1 MSRKK
6 MAAALLCG
14 ACLSLGL
21 PFTSFADSAKVVT
34 LGVDLSGQQKDMMM
48 RYFNVAYSDVN
59 VMYINN
65 DQEREHLSSYVPLEQ
80 IGSRTFSC
88 AYVKPTDSG
97 GIRVKT
103 ANLSWV
109 TCNMI
114 ASTLSTSGVTNCEV
128 IAAAPFQV
136 SGTGALT
143 GILMAYESAT
153 GETLSET
160 KKDLATEELVVTG
173 ELGDRIGQSD
183 ATALV
188 NEAKMDVLSENLQDR
203 EEIQSKV
210 EEVAGNKGVDLS
222 SEEIE
227 TLTGLMEKMSSED
240 YDYDQM
246 KDTLQMVED
255 NVSDISGEEITD
267 DTNADDSEQ
276 PGEVVDDTTQE
287 TEIQDDILN
296 AVDDSALGEN
306 VVSSSTDEKEV
317 LAPAE
322 TETDISGE
330 EIWEEDTQ
338 NFGAETEGMTEYVE
352 NIAPETEQVQKTETD
367 PVEIPETEL
376 TEETN
381 DLDETEDFGEEEE
394 ALKPEDLDAEDKDA
408 YDKLVKYCEK
418 TYNISDVDEDG
429 EYKVAVDDETAKIV
443 SEYLEKLFLSVKL
456 DGVPEDYTPA
466 EDAKYEDNDEINYL
480 DEELEKFFVKQK
492 DEIFD
497 DYSEE
502 ERKQMYE
509 SVMKFF
515 EKLYDIPQEEETEGL
530 EELDT
535 AAADEFQDFETESLD
550 IEDLG

>member
-276 PGEVVDDTTQE
+276 SGEVVDDTTQE

-352 NIAPETEQVQKTETD
+352 NIAPETEQVQKTET
-367 PVEIPETEL
+367 EL

-394 ALKPEDLDAEDKDA
+394 ALKPEDLDVEDKDA

>member
-276 PGEVVDDTTQE
+276 SGEVVDDTTQE
-287 TEIQDDILN
+287 TELQDDILN

-352 NIAPETEQVQKTETD
+352 NIAPETEQVQKT
-367 PVEIPETEL
+367 ETEL

>member
-34 LGVDLSGQQKDMMM
+34 LGVDLSEQQQDMMM

-317 LAPAE
+317 AAPAE

-338 NFGAETEGMTEYVE
+338 NFGAETEYVE
-352 NIAPETEQVQKTETD
+352 NIAPETEQVQETETD

-376 TEETN
+376 T
-381 DLDETEDFGEEEE
+381 ETEDFGEEEE

-418 TYNISDVDEDG
+418 TYNISDVDENG

-443 SEYLEKLFLSVKL
+443 TEYLEKLFLSVKL

-466 EDAKYEDNDEINYL
+466 EDAKYEDNDEMNYL